1 MLVLGIE
8 TATQVCS
15 AALWDSEKKALIAEC
30 SLVRGNTHSERLTPL
45 IDQLLSLAGVDKQ
58 AIGGIAVSIGPG
70 SFTGLRIGLA
80 AAKTMAYAWQ
90 VPLVGIST
98 LTALAQ
104 SVPAPGVILC
114 PLLDAQKGNAYYALY
129 AWQDGRM
136 VTLEEPGVIAAT
148 TLWERFSE
156 PGPAVLLL
164 GEAAKYP
171 IPAAAAARVQLLPEP
186 VRLPR
191 AALVAGLGATRLADG
206 RPDDAFT
213 LSPAYIRR
221 SEAEELW
228 EKKQKNP

>member
-15 AALWDSEKKALIAEC
+15 AALWDSKKEALVAEC

-45 IDQLLSLAGVDKQ
+45 IDQLLQLAGVGKNEV
-58 AIGGIAVSIGPG
+58 GGLAVSIGPG

-90 VPLVGIST
+90 VPLVGVST
-98 LTALAQ
+98 LAALAHN
-104 SVPAPGVILC
+104 VTAPGVILC

-136 VTLEEPGVIAAT
+136 TTLEEPGVTAVT
-148 TLWERFSE
+148 SLWERFGQS
-156 PGPAVLLL
+156 GLAVLLL

-171 IPAAAAARVQLLPEP
+171 IPEAVQARVQLAPEP
-186 VRLPR
+186 IRLPR
-191 AALVAGLGATRLADG
+191 ASLVAKVGASKLQAG
-206 RPDDAFT
+206 CPDDMFV